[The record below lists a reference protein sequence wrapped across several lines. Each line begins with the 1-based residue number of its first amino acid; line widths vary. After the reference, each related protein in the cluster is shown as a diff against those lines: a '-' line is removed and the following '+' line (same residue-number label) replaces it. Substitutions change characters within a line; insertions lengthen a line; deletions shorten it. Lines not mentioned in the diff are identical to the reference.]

1 MLVICKNNVLF
12 NSIRHS
18 SQLKQLSSIL
28 KENFTR
34 KIKKVNTIIN
44 DPPKISKTIII
55 RKDNNV
61 KLEILKTNFSEDF
74 DEISK
79 ILCKNTISI
88 NDENL
93 FFFKLELINKSSSH
107 LENKFFERIFWE
119 NLSKL
124 KINST
129 KNIILIINFIEK
141 FDLSSSVSNFKIIE
155 KKIHFQINF
164 FDPDTLIKTLI
175 LFTKFFPTNYP
186 EKILSFQVSIERL
199 LTQFSLNNLTKI
211 FYLFSKIKDISFLN
225 KINKQVLLK
234 LNAKQ
239 KLSSDD
245 ISRLTMGILY
255 SYSDYD
261 LIHPNIWAEI
271 NDNIIN
277 EPTIDLKNLS
287 FNLILLAKSNF
298 FDKTLFERIE
308 KNLFYLMIEM
318 KLENSLSNEEKI
330 DKFEDLSRILNSYAI
345 TSKGS
350 SALWL
355 QFFIISEN
363 YIDCLS
369 FSSIN
374 IFIEI
379 LLHKSHILNIF
390 CENPSALNQIND
402 IIHKII
408 VGIEEIYSNEN
419 FFSIH
424 CLKMNIKEFCESIVK
439 IDLFSEKFTELCL
452 LILKKLSK
460 NNANKLNN
468 KF

>member
-1 MLVICKNNVLF
+1 M
-12 NSIRHS
+12 
-18 SQLKQLSSIL
+18 
-28 KENFTR
+28 
-34 KIKKVNTIIN
+34 
-44 DPPKISKTIII
+44 
-55 RKDNNV
+55 
-61 KLEILKTNFSEDF
+61 
-74 DEISK
+74 
-79 ILCKNTISI
+79 
-88 NDENL
+88 
-93 FFFKLELINKSSSH
+93 ELINKSSSH

-287 FNLILLAKSNF
+287 F
-298 FDKTLFERIE
+298 T
-308 KNLFYLMIEM
+308 FY
-318 KLENSLSNEEKI
+318 
-330 DKFEDLSRILNSYAI
+330 
-345 TSKGS
+345 
-350 SALWL
+350 
-355 QFFIISEN
+355 
-363 YIDCLS
+363 
-369 FSSIN
+369 IN
-374 IFIEI
+374 I
-379 LLHKSHILNIF
+379 LDGVNYKT
-390 CENPSALNQIND
+390 CAQMCSAD
-402 IIHKII
+402 PMIH
-408 VGIEEIYSNEN
+408 
-419 FFSIH
+419 
-424 CLKMNIKEFCESIVK
+424 VK
-439 IDLFSEKFTELCL
+439 LT
-452 LILKKLSK
+452 
-460 NNANKLNN
+460 
-468 KF
+468 